1 MKSDRI
7 LTSDRDVD
15 GSAENGADVVL
26 GDTLVSARILSPGV
40 QYPIEVL
47 RAEVSQ
53 LPAVLEP
60 PILRLR
66 VSCNSTTNL
75 SISAGSL
82 LLDQKLQRQRSAP
95 TVNLEGGRGQQ
106 AYLKQ

>member
-1 MKSDRI
+1 MKSDRM

-15 GSAENGADVVL
+15 GSAEDGADIVL
-26 GDTLVSARILSPGV
+26 GDTLVGARILSPGV

-60 PILRLR
+60 PVLRLR
-66 VSCNSTTNL
+66 VSCNRTTKMSEAVHFYWIRNYTALEKCSTPTTNL
-75 SISAGSL
+75 KG
-82 LLDQKLQRQRSAP
+82 
-95 TVNLEGGRGQQ
+95 
-106 AYLKQ
+106 